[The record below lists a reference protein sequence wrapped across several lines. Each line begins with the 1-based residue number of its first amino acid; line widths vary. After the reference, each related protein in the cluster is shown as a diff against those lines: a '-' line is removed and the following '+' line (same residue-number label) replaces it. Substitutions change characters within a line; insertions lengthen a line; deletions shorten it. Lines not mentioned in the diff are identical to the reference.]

1 MTATT
6 APNTPLGAPFTA
18 PGASALDLL
27 SAHFE
32 AGLGLQRRL
41 KRPRALVYAGSVIAA
56 ALVAWMC
63 TAQVDRLVHTQG
75 RVVPSGKQ
83 QLVQHLE
90 GGIVSKVLVREGD
103 TVAKGQVLL
112 AVSDLQ
118 ANSSLGEKRARLD
131 GLLARAARLQAE
143 AEGAERFVMPPGVVG
158 NSVEMRNQ
166 SDAFAARMSRLQQT
180 LRIIEEQSVQKR
192 QEATE
197 QEARRKGL
205 TAELDVAKQQQTLV
219 ANMLAKNAASQL
231 EMLDA
236 RAKVERLSTQLR
248 EAETAIPRLQA
259 AALELAARAGEAR
272 AQFKSESRTALADT
286 RVELQRLQQ
295 EMGADNDRVRRTDIT
310 APVAGTVNKLFFNT
324 EGGVVKPG
332 ETLMELTPTE
342 TALVVETRVSPSERG
357 AMEVGQKTVV
367 KVAAYDYTSY
377 GTLKGRISEISADSL
392 LDERGE
398 RYFRVGVSVDPTSLK
413 EFGHAV
419 TPGMTV
425 SADAVTGQRTVL
437 QYLLSPV
444 RGVASN
450 ALRDQ
455 K

>member
-1 MTATT
+1 MTTT
-6 APNTPLGAPFTA
+6 ALPTPG
-18 PGASALDLL
+18 PGSSASALDLL
-27 SAHFE
+27 GAHFE

-41 KRPRALVYAGSVIAA
+41 RRPRALVYAGGAITA
-56 ALVAWMC
+56 ALLVWMC

-143 AEGAERFVMPPGVVG
+143 ADGAERFAMPAGG
-158 NSVEMRNQ
+158 LSNSTEMRNQ

-259 AALELAARAGEAR
+259 AALELSARAGEAR

-324 EGGVVKPG
+324 QGGVVKPG

-377 GTLKGRISEISADSL
+377 GTLKGSVSEISADSL
-392 LDERGE
+392 VDERGE
-398 RYFRVGVSVDPTSLK
+398 RYFRVGVSVDPASLK
-413 EFGHAV
+413 AFGHAV

-444 RGVASN
+444 RGMASN